1 MFIPDYAI
9 GICDIMEAVV
19 GQIKITKNSKR
30 KTKNRNA
37 NFEDEGGRMKHEG
50 FLFTGIC
57 FFLNKKF
64 PSFSMLH
71 PSSLIVNKK
80 RDV

>member
-1 MFIPDYAI
+1 
-9 GICDIMEAVV
+9 
-19 GQIKITKNSKR
+19 
-30 KTKNRNA
+30 
-37 NFEDEGGRMKHEG
+37 MKHEG
-50 FLFTGIC
+50 FLFAGIF

-71 PSSLIVNKK
+71 SSCLFLDKK